1 MISTYDTFSKSLQRL
16 IVISF
21 LVFVS
26 QSSFSQDDPDPDDTD
41 STKTGYSLG
50 NIKIPNPQSIV
61 SKYTYDPATDRYI
74 YTETV
79 GKFNINYPIILTPE
93 EYQKLVLAEQQRN
106 YYKQKMDAIAGIK
119 DGTGDEQ
126 KNLLPEFYVNSG
138 FFETIFGGNTIEV
151 IPQGTVEMDLGVLF
165 TKQDNPTFS
174 PRNRSNFTFD
184 FDQRISLSLLGK
196 VGTRLQVTANYDTE
210 STFDFQNL
218 VKLEYTPTED
228 DIVRKIEVGNVAMPI
243 NSSLIT
249 GAQSLFGVKTQ
260 LQFGKTTVTAIFSE
274 QKSQSQSVTAQGGGT
289 LDEFEF
295 FARDYDENRHYFL
308 AHYFRDTYDRSL
320 LRYPFIDNNIRVTRI
335 EVWVTNRSNQ
345 TDNVRNVVAFQD
357 LGESEYDASNPDNDN
372 IGLTNPPAG
381 FITPGTG
388 PFPDNENNAFDPTNI
403 GGAGSLLSAAV
414 RDVTTVEQGILT
426 PANEGFDFGKLENAK
441 QLQQG
446 RDYVLNE
453 QLGYISL
460 NQRLLNDEILAVA
473 FQYTVGGTVYQV
485 GEFANGGVN
494 STAGASND
502 TDTDGIPN
510 DIDADADGDGVVE
523 NGPDT
528 DGDGIRDAADADVD
542 GDGVIDNGPDLNNDG
557 INDNFFF
564 AEGTTQSLIV
574 KMLKSPIT
582 NVNQPIWD
590 LMMKNIYDTG
600 AFQLEREDFKLNIFY
615 NETSPL
621 NYITPVDGT
630 VFPIF
635 DNNSQFIDSD
645 DSEIQDVPLIRLFHL
660 DRLNFNNDPQV
671 GGDGFFD
678 FVPGTTVIPQNGKIV
693 FTKVEPFGRY
703 LFDILDD
710 DGDTQDNESDYQY
723 DDDDAGPNPYNLN
736 QQKYVYDILYKQTK
750 TAALDEAEKNK
761 FQIKGR
767 YKSSGDDGIPL
778 GAFNVPRGSVIVTA
792 GGRTLVEGVD
802 YTVNYQIGRVNII
815 DEALKASNTPINV
828 SVENNAVFGQQ
839 TRRFTGFNV
848 EHQFNEN
855 FVMGATLL
863 NLSERPIT
871 QKANYNTEPINN
883 TIFGFNGNYST
894 EVPFLTRLANKLPNI
909 DTDVPSN
916 LSLRGEV
923 AYLKPG
929 APKGTDFNNE
939 ATAYVDDFEGSQGEI
954 SLLSPLSWFLS
965 SRPRNLEKTYAGF
978 PDEDDPGLQNGFDR
992 ALLNW
997 YTIDPIFY
1005 SSQRPNEINDDDV
1018 SNLYTRRIFIDEI
1031 FPEIDIAQGQT
1042 TVINSLDLTYY
1053 PTERGPYNFD
1063 PTSADDTVDPQDSWA
1078 GITRQIT
1085 STDFE
1090 QANVEYIEFWLLDPF
1105 LNDDAPTNGGK
1116 LFINLGNISEDV
1128 IKDGKKQYENGLPEN
1143 GDISGLTPTSFG
1155 AVVPLNQ
1162 SLIYTFDTAG
1172 EARTNQDVGYDGYD
1186 DAQEIE
1192 QFGPQFGPDPSKD
1205 NYVYYLNREG
1215 DIFQRYRQYN
1225 GQEGNSPD
1233 TFSDTNRGSTAQ
1245 PDVEDINR
1253 DNTMNTIDSYFQY
1266 EIDITPLSLS
1276 AGNPQIN
1283 DIKTRDIT
1291 LPNGSTDQVTYYQFR
1306 IPISEPTEAI
1316 GGISDIRSVRFARMF
1331 LTDFTQTTTLRFATL
1346 DLVRSDWRRYRLS
1359 LDDEPNNDGD
1369 NTTLNVGVVGLQDND
1384 GNYVL
1389 PPGVVLEQLN
1399 NNNNII
1405 RQNEQSLQVEVCD
1418 LEPEDYRGVYKNIN
1432 VDMRQY
1438 NNLRMFIHAEEGEVG
1453 SLNDGELV
1461 GFIRMGNDFTQ
1472 NYYQIEVPLQVSSG
1486 SIVAEN
1492 VWPEVNEINLP
1503 LEVLE
1508 QIKSLGISAGTLADV
1523 DPTFYDVNN
1532 GQLTEVDEF
1541 APYTELGQQR
1551 VAIKGNPN
1559 FGDIRVLMVGV
1570 KNPGTSGLPA
1580 CGEIWFNEL
1589 RLSDLDNE
1597 GGWAA
1602 VAGLDSNIADF
1613 ANISA
1618 TGRKSTIG
1626 FGSVEQRPNE
1636 RSREDVQQYDVVTN
1650 VNVGQLFPKKWG
1662 LQIPF
1667 NYGVGEELITPEYDQ
1682 FYQDLKLESRLD
1694 AAESEA
1700 ERETIRTQSEDYTKR
1715 KSINFIGVRK
1725 QRTGE
1730 AVPRFYDVE
1739 NFTFNYSYNQVE
1751 HRDFEIA
1758 RSLDQNIRAG
1768 ANYNY
1773 NFVPLSIEPFKKN
1786 DSLFTGKYWKILKDF
1801 NFNPIPTSFSV
1812 NSDIVRQFNRQ
1823 KFREIELAGGN
1834 IGLDELFRRNYNFN
1848 SQYTINY
1855 NFTKA
1860 LSMNFTASNNNIV
1873 RNYFINDELN
1883 GRQDPTRN
1891 VWDGFFDVGDPN
1903 IQSQQLQINYEIP
1916 LYKIPTLSFVRAT
1929 YSYTG
1934 DFQWQKGSDLNNN
1947 LQVLNNL
1954 DDPSQGFTTYNLGN
1968 SIQNANTH
1976 NINSAFNMETLYKH
1990 VGLVKKKKAPTRA
2003 ASRRATPGRDLKQT
2017 SQKLDS
2023 QRQDQQDP
2031 AENKDSAGRQALNS
2045 LVGLATAVKRV
2056 QINYTEN
2063 NGTFLPGYL
2072 NTPGFIGTLRPT
2084 VGFTFGGQGDVRD
2097 LAARNGWLTVYP
2109 EFNQQ
2114 YAETTNRILDI
2125 SAELEL
2131 VEDLKIDLTGNRTYA
2146 SNTTESFRVED
2157 YLLPNGEEGTDG
2169 VLDYR
2174 GLNPNTFGNFSI
2186 STALIGTAFSK
2197 SDETQSQ
2204 AFDDF
2209 RSNRLVIANRL
2220 AREFYGT
2227 TNYDVDGEGYP
2238 LGFGK
2243 TSQRVLLPAFLS
2255 AYKGTSPDKIGLS
2268 AFRDIP
2274 IPNWQLKY
2282 TGFMKMEWFKKRFKR
2297 FSVTHGY
2304 RSNYTI
2310 NQFRTNL
2317 DLAPGDLQPGVPYEE
2332 QDLDEVLDQSGNF
2345 KSSTLFSNINLEEQ
2359 FSPLFRLDFEMKNS
2373 VKILAEMKKDR
2384 ILSLSF
2390 DNNLMTEIRGNEYIL
2405 GLGYRIKDFR
2415 IRSKLAGPKQVI
2427 KSDLNM
2433 KADVSVRN
2441 NKTIIRYLDIEN
2453 NQVTQGQTIWGIKY
2467 SADYAFTQN
2476 LTAIFYFDYTFSE
2489 YEISTA
2495 FPQTTIRSGFTLR
2508 YNFGN

>member
-1 MISTYDTFSKSLQRL
+1 MISIYDTLSKSIQRL
-16 IVISF
+16 SIISIMV
-21 LVFVS
+21 LI
-26 QSSFSQDDPDPDDTD
+26 SSTAFAQDDPADQD
-41 STKTGYSLG
+41 SLSTGFSLG
-50 NIKIPNPQSIV
+50 NLKVPNPQSIV
-61 SKYTYDPATDRYI
+61 SKYTYDPMTDRYI

-79 GKFNINYPIILTPE
+79 GQFNINYPIILTPAE
-93 EYQKLVLAEQQRN
+93 FQKLVLAEQQRN
-106 YYKQKMDAIAGIK
+106 YYKQKIDAI
-119 DGTGDEQ
+119 DGKKEGSEEER

-138 FFETIFGGNTIEV
+138 FFETLFGGNTIEV
-151 IPQGTVEMDLGVLF
+151 IPQGSVEVDLGILF

-228 DIVRKIEVGNVAMPI
+228 DIVRKIEVGNVNMPI

-274 QKSQSQSVTAQGGGT
+274 QRSQSQSVTAEGGGT

-320 LRYPFIDNNIRVTRI
+320 LRYPFIENNIQVTRI

-357 LGESEYDASNPDNDN
+357 LGESDFDPADPENDN
-372 IGLTNPPAG
+372 IGLNNPPAG
-381 FITPGTG
+381 FISPSATQ
-388 PFPDNENNAFDPTNI
+388 FPDNDNNAFDPTNI
-403 GGAGSLLSAAV
+403 GGAGSLLSDAV

-441 QLQQG
+441 KLIEG
-446 RDYVLNE
+446 RDYVLN
-453 QLGYISL
+453 QGLGYISL

-473 FQYTVGGTVYQV
+473 FQYTIGGTVYQV

-494 STAGASND
+494 STSGGVDDADN
-502 TDTDGIPN
+502 DGIP
-510 DIDADADGDGVVE
+510 DAVDVDVDGDGTND
-523 NGPDT
+523 NGTDT
-528 DGDGIRDAADADVD
+528 DGDGINDTGDADVD
-542 GDGVIDNGPDLNNDG
+542 GNGTIDNGPDLNNDG
-557 INDNFFF
+557 INDNFLFP
-564 AEGTTQSLIV
+564 EGTTQSLIL

-582 NVNQPIWD
+582 DVNQPIWD

-600 AFQLEREDFKLNIFY
+600 AFQLEREDFRLNIFY

-630 VFPIF
+630 TFPVF
-635 DNNSQFIDSD
+635 DNNSPFIESD

-678 FVPGTTVIPQNGKIV
+678 FVPGLTVLAQNGKII
-693 FTKVEPFGRY
+693 FTKAEPFGRY

-710 DGDTQDNESDYQY
+710 DGNPQDNEDDYQY
-723 DDDDAGPNPYNLN
+723 NSDDAGPNPYNPN
-736 QQKYVYDILYKQTK
+736 QEKYVYDILYKQTK

-761 FQIKGR
+761 FQISGR
-767 YKSSGDDGIPL
+767 YKSSGDNGIPL

-855 FVMGATLL
+855 FVLGATLL

-883 TIFGFNGNYST
+883 TIFGMNGNYST
-894 EVPFLTRLANKLPNI
+894 EVPFLTRLVNKLPNI

-916 LSLRGEV
+916 LSVRGEF
-923 AYLKPG
+923 AYLAPG
-929 APKGTDFNNE
+929 APNGTDFNNE
-939 ATAYVDDFEGSQGEI
+939 ATAYVDDFEGTQGEI

-965 SRPRNLEKTYAGF
+965 SRPRNLGKAYPGF
-978 PDEDDPGLQNGFDR
+978 DDEDDPGLQNGFDR
-992 ALLNW
+992 ALMNW

-1005 SSQRPNEINDDDV
+1005 SSQRPGEINDDDV

-1053 PTERGPYNFD
+1053 PSERGPYNFE
-1063 PTSADDTVDPQDSWA
+1063 PSAADDTIDPNDSWA

-1105 LNDDAPTNGGK
+1105 LNDIAPTNGGK

-1128 IKDGKKQYENGLPEN
+1128 LKDGKKQYENGLPED
-1143 GDISGLTPTSFG
+1143 GDVSGLTQTRFG
-1155 AVVPLNQ
+1155 AKVPLNQ
-1162 SLIYTFDTAG
+1162 SLIYTFDTTG
-1172 EARTNQDVGYDGYD
+1172 EQRANQDVGYDGYD
-1186 DAQEIE
+1186 DAEE
-1192 QFGPQFGPDPSKD
+1192 LANFGAFGPDPSKD
-1205 NYVYYLNREG
+1205 NYLYYLNTDG
-1215 DIFQRYRQYN
+1215 DIFQRYRFYN

-1233 TFSDTNRGSTAQ
+1233 TFTDTNRGSTAQ

-1266 EIDITPLSLS
+1266 EIDIRPSVLVAS
-1276 AGNPQIN
+1276 NPQIN

-1291 LPNGSTDQVTYYQFR
+1291 LPNGAPSQVTYYQFR
-1306 IPISEPTEAI
+1306 IPISEPTQAV

-1331 LTDFTQTTTLRFATL
+1331 LTDFTQQTTLRFATL

-1369 NTTLNVGVVGLQDND
+1369 NATLNVGVVGLQDND

-1405 RQNEQSLQVEVCD
+1405 RQNEQSLQIEVCE
-1418 LEPEDYRGVYKNIN
+1418 LEPEDSRGVFKNIN

-1438 NNLRMFIHAEEGEVG
+1438 NKLRMFIHAE
-1453 SLNDGELV
+1453 DGENGGLDDGDLV

-1472 NYYQIEVPLQVSSG
+1472 NYYQIEVPLQASSG
-1486 SIVAEN
+1486 SVIAEN
-1492 VWPEVNEINLP
+1492 VWPEVNEINIELDI
-1503 LEVLE
+1503 LE
-1508 QIKSLGISAGTLADV
+1508 QVKALGISAGTLAAEN
-1523 DPTFYDVNN
+1523 PTFYDVTD
-1532 GQLTEVDEF
+1532 GQVTEIDEF
-1541 APYTELGQQR
+1541 APYTSLGQQR

-1570 KNPGTSGLPA
+1570 KNPGNDGMNA

-1636 RSREDVQQYDVVTN
+1636 RSREDVEQYDIVTN
-1650 VNVGQLFPKKWG
+1650 VNIGQLFPKAWG

-1667 NYGVGEELITPEYDQ
+1667 NYGIGEELITPEYDQ
-1682 FYQDLKLESRLD
+1682 FYKDIKLESRLA
-1694 AAESEA
+1694 AAENDE
-1700 ERETIRTQSEDYTKR
+1700 ERETILTQSEDYTKR

-1725 QRTGE
+1725 QRTGD
-1730 AVPRFYDVE
+1730 ALPRFYDVE

-1758 RSLDQNIRAG
+1758 RSLDQNVRIG

-1773 NFVPLSIEPFKKN
+1773 SFAPLSIEPFKKN

-1801 NFNPIPTSFSV
+1801 NFNPLPTSFSA
-1812 NSDIVRQFNRQ
+1812 NSDIIRQFNRQ
-1823 KFREIELAGGN
+1823 KFREIELAGNN

-1848 SQYTINY
+1848 TQYVINY
-1855 NFTKA
+1855 NLTKA
-1860 LSMNFTASNNNIV
+1860 LSMNFTASNSNIV

-1883 GRQDPTRN
+1883 GRQDPTLD
-1891 VWDGFFDVGDPN
+1891 VWDGIFDLGDPN
-1903 IQSQQLQINYEIP
+1903 IQSQQLQVNYEIP
-1916 LYKIPTLSFVRAT
+1916 LYKIPVLSFLRAT

-1947 LQVLNNL
+1947 LRIQNDL
-1954 DDPSQGFTTYNLGN
+1954 DDPDSGFTTFNLGN
-1968 SIQNANTH
+1968 TIQNANTH
-1976 NINSAFNMETLYKH
+1976 SINSALNMETLYKEI
-1990 VGLVKKKKAPTRA
+1990 GLVKKKKTPTRA
-2003 ASRRATPGRDLKQT
+2003 ARTRATPGRELGNNAQT
-2017 SQKLDS
+2017 ANAQN
-2023 QRQDQQDP
+2023 QQPP
-2031 AENKDSAGRQALNS
+2031 ASNKDSAGRQALNS
-2045 LVGLATAVKRV
+2045 LIGLATAVKRV

-2084 VGFTFGGQGDVRD
+2084 FGYTFGSQADIRD

-2109 EFNQQ
+2109 DFNQQ

-2131 VEDLKIDLTGNRTYA
+2131 IEDLNIDITGNRTYA
-2146 SNTTESFRVED
+2146 SNTTESYRVED
-2157 YLLPNGEEGTDG
+2157 YLDTNGEFGTDG
-2169 VLDYR
+2169 ELDYR
-2174 GLNPNTFGNFSI
+2174 GLNTNTFGNFSI
-2186 STALIGTAFSK
+2186 STALIATAFGK
-2197 SDETQSQ
+2197 SDETESK

-2209 RSNRLVIANRL
+2209 RGNRLVVANRL
-2220 AREFYGT
+2220 ARNFYGNS
-2227 TNYDVDGEGYP
+2227 NYPTDAEGYP

-2243 TSQRVLLPAFLS
+2243 TSQRVLIPAFLS
-2255 AYKGTSPDKIGLS
+2255 AYKGSSPEKIGFS
-2268 AFRDIP
+2268 AFKDIP
-2274 IPNWQLKY
+2274 IPNWQIKY
-2282 TGFMKMEWFKKRFKR
+2282 TGFMKIKWFKKMFQR
-2297 FSVTHGY
+2297 FSLTHGY
-2304 RSNYTI
+2304 RSSYTI

-2317 DLAPGDLQPGVPYEE
+2317 DLEPGALQRGVAYED
-2332 QDLDEVLDQSGNF
+2332 QNLDEVLDQSGNF
-2345 KSSTLFSNINLEEQ
+2345 KNGTIFSNINLQEQ
-2359 FSPLFRLDFEMKNS
+2359 FSPLFRLDFQMKNS
-2373 VKILAEMKKDR
+2373 VKVLAEMRKDR

-2390 DNNLMTEIRGNEYIL
+2390 DNNLLTEIRGNEYIM
-2405 GLGYRIKDFR
+2405 GLGYRIKDFK
-2415 IRSKLAGPKQVI
+2415 IRSKLAGPKQII

-2433 KADVSVRN
+2433 QADISVRN
-2441 NKTIIRYLDIEN
+2441 NKTIIRYLDVEN
-2453 NQVTQGQTIWGIKY
+2453 NQITQGQTIWGVKY